1 MTESEAIDVAR
12 RVVACDNG
20 RDLDGYR
27 ALLWDDYRAE
37 VNGTLAATTGDAEAD
52 SLARYW
58 KGFSDGRVM
67 EEQVVASGSVVTMRY
82 RLVGTNDGELDG
94 RPATGRKVELSGCT
108 IFEMESGRVRR
119 VFRYLDVLT
128 MLGQLGMLPGEGA

>member
-12 RVVACDNG
+12 RVVACDNA

-37 VNGTLAATTGDAEAD
+37 VNGVEAATTADAEAE
-52 SLARYW
+52 SLASYW
-58 KGFSDGRVM
+58 KGFSDGRITV
-67 EEQVVASGSVVTMRY
+67 EQVVASGSVVTMRY
-82 RLVGTNDGELDG
+82 RLVGTNDGEMNG

-108 IFEMESGRVRR
+108 IFEIESGRVRR
-119 VFRYLDVLT
+119 VFRYLDTLT
-128 MLGQLGMLPGEGA
+128 MISQLGMLPGEGA